1 MADDDEN
8 RRWGR
13 TLFNRAWE
21 ILDSG
26 EDEPAAQRELLS
38 AAFGQRWHWMEVGG
52 PKERAIAE
60 WQVGHVL
67 ARLGHG
73 ELALPFA
80 RAALE
85 EVEAWDE
92 APLWLRASAY
102 EGMARAC
109 AAVGDADGRATW
121 TERCQAALEQ
131 VDDDEDREHIA
142 SQLASIP

>member
-1 MADDDEN
+1 MADDAAHQL
-8 RRWGR
+8 WGK
-13 TLFNRAWE
+13 TLYNRAWE

-26 EDEPAAQRELLS
+26 DEEPAAQRELLS
-38 AAFGQRWHWMEVGG
+38 AALGQRWHWMEVGG

-73 ELALPFA
+73 ELALSFA
-80 RAALE
+80 RAALA
-85 EVEAWDE
+85 EVEAWDD

-109 AAVGDADGRATW
+109 AAAGDTDGRATW
-121 TERCQAALEQ
+121 SARCAAALAQ
-131 VDDDEDREHIA
+131 VEDPEDRDLVA
-142 SQLASIP
+142 GQLASIP